1 MMGIWGP
8 WIWSI
13 QILTVVSKVG
23 MEVPGALEAVPDLLE
38 LRTTDLV
45 IVNLL
50 GHLIW
55 IYEIPTVSIET
66 FIIAFDP
73 LVD

>member
-38 LRTTDLV
+38 LRTADLV

-55 IYEIPTVSIET
+55 IYEITTVSIET
-66 FIIAFDP
+66 FIIAFDHMI
-73 LVD
+73 D